1 MKKLVYITGC
11 LGFIA
16 SHLTRR
22 CLELGWYVRGVDK
35 LTYASTPDLLEEFN
49 SYENFEFQEDDI
61 NDIKFLYDCD
71 YVINAAA
78 ETHVGNSI
86 VCSQDFVHS
95 NIKGV
100 HNLLERIRHFR
111 QEGKDVP
118 IFFHFSTDEVYGDI
132 GSGEHTENDLVKP
145 SNPYSATKASADMLV
160 LAWHRTYQ
168 IPYIILRPTNNY
180 GTHQY
185 VEKLV
190 AKTCKYIKLGKKIP
204 LHNDGSPI
212 RNWLHAED
220 TASAVTTIIESG
232 KVNVISAVDD
242 GPISVALFVPL
253 SLSSKNSIKPA
264 EVELFFTVIPAF
276 AMNGLCEVTSV
287 SPPSKIS
294 VPSSSEKVKIGC
306 PSSSSRRNTTLL
318 D

>member
-168 IPYIILRPTNNY
+168 IPYIILRLTIMVLISMLKNWLP
-180 GTHQY
+180 
-185 VEKLV
+185 KLV
-190 AKTCKYIKLGKKIP
+190 NILNLGRKFLCITMGLLLETGCMQKIQQAP
-204 LHNDGSPI
+204 
-212 RNWLHAED
+212 
-220 TASAVTTIIESG
+220 
-232 KVNVISAVDD
+232 
-242 GPISVALFVPL
+242 
-253 SLSSKNSIKPA
+253 
-264 EVELFFTVIPAF
+264 
-276 AMNGLCEVTSV
+276 
-287 SPPSKIS
+287 
-294 VPSSSEKVKIGC
+294 
-306 PSSSSRRNTTLL
+306 
-318 D
+318 